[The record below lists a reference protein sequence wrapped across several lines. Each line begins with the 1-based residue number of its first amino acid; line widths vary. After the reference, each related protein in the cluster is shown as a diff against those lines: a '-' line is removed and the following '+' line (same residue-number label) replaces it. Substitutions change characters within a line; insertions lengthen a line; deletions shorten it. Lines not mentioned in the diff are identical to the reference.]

1 MPDVGKYPGPVK
13 DASLGPCQSP
23 SRFPKLALCVAHS
36 TAAGLIDL
44 WVCGHTGFQTRKFR
58 ILRASVLH
66 DRLVCFRLLS
76 SLEYLLRDCS
86 FLTARPRA
94 FF

>member
-23 SRFPKLALCVAHS
+23 SRLPKLALCVAHS

-44 WVCGHTGFQTRKFR
+44 WVCGHTGSQTCKFR
-58 ILRASVLH
+58 ILRAGALPH
-66 DRLVCFRLLS
+66 RLVSFRLHS
-76 SLEYLLRDCS
+76 SPEYLLRDWS